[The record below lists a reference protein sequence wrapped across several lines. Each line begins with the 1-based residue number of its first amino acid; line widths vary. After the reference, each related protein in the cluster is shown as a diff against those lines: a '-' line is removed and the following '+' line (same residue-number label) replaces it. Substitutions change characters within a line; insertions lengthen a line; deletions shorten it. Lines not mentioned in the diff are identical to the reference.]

1 MNTGSRGGRAL
12 SLAAAALL
20 LLAQGG
26 RPAAVV
32 TAPGGPSA
40 AGRIRLVAQYR
51 NDILGDISGDGR
63 HLLLYRTDEP
73 TRSYTLP
80 LTGGGR
86 AAAPGQ
92 RHGDVLR
99 VVERETGREVGRT
112 GVRFFPLG
120 AQFIPGT
127 REVFYGEPAP
137 PPSAAWQYK
146 IWDSL
151 SGRTRLC
158 FDAPEGNLASLAF
171 LDSRRAVGVVSKK
184 DGGELLASVNLADC
198 TRAVLGPADPEYPQ
212 GRTWG
217 GLQLSPDGGFLA
229 YTLYAGSELLIRDLA
244 AGRVARKLTAEPL
257 AFGDKLAYSPDGKLL
272 IVAASTNPLAG
283 GAMKN
288 YLLFYDTKDFRRVR
302 TLEVPELS
310 AIAVSP
316 DSSLLAVG
324 LLDRRPGAQPAEAGT
339 PGIVLYGL
347 ADGRAVARASPPAE
361 GGARTD
367 PLTAKINRLAFT
379 PDARGLL
386 SVARHTLVWRID
398 R

>member
-1 MNTGSRGGRAL
+1 MNTGSRAGWPL
-12 SLAAAALL
+12 SLAAAIL

-26 RPAAVV
+26 RTASPSPSPPRPPAE
-32 TAPGGPSA
+32 
-40 AGRIRLVAQYR
+40 GRISLVAEYR
-51 NDILGDISGDGR
+51 DDILGDISADGR
-63 HLLLYRTDEP
+63 HLLLYRTEQP

-86 AAAPGQ
+86 AAAPGPT
-92 RHGDVLR
+92 RGDVLR

-137 PPSAAWQYK
+137 PPAVAWQYK
-146 IWDSL
+146 IWDPP

-212 GRTWG
+212 GRTWS
-217 GLQLSPDGGFLA
+217 GLQLSPGGGFLA
-229 YTLYAGSELLIRDLA
+229 YTTYAGSELFIWDLA

-272 IVAASTNPLAG
+272 IVAASANPLAA
-283 GAMKN
+283 GAKN
-288 YLLFYDTKDFRRVR
+288 YLLFYDTQDFRRVR

-316 DSSLLAVG
+316 DNSLLAVG
-324 LLDRRPGAQPAEAGT
+324 LLNRRPGAPPADSGT
-339 PGIVLYGL
+339 PGIVLYDL
-347 ADGRAVARASPPAE
+347 ADGRAVARVSPPA
-361 GGARTD
+361 GGEPRTD
-367 PLTAKINRLAFT
+367 PLAAKINRLAFT

-386 SVARHTLVWRID
+386 SVAGHTHMWRID

>member
-1 MNTGSRGGRAL
+1 MNTESSAGRAL
-12 SLAAAALL
+12 SLAAALLL

-26 RPAAVV
+26 RPAAV
-32 TAPGGPSA
+32 TAPA
-40 AGRIRLVAQYR
+40 ATPAEGRISLVAQYR
-51 NDILGDISGDGR
+51 NDILGDISADGR
-63 HLLLYRTDEP
+63 RLLLYRTEQP
-73 TRSYTLP
+73 TRTYTLP
-80 LTGGGR
+80 LTAGGR
-86 AAAPGQ
+86 ATAPAPS
-92 RHGDVLR
+92 RGDVLR

-137 PPSAAWQYK
+137 PPAVAWQYK
-146 IWDSL
+146 IWDPP

-171 LDSRRAVGVVSKK
+171 IDSRRAVGVVSKK
-184 DGGELLASVNLADC
+184 DGGELLASVDLADC
-198 TRAVLGPADPEYPQ
+198 TREVLGPADPEYPR
-212 GRTWG
+212 GRTWS
-217 GLQLSPDGGFLA
+217 GLQLSPGRDFLA
-229 YTLYAGSELLIRDLA
+229 YTTYAGSELFIWDLA

-257 AFGDKLAYSPDGKLL
+257 AFGDELAYSPDGKLL
-272 IVAASTNPLAG
+272 IVAASTNPLAA
-283 GAMKN
+283 GAKS

-310 AIAVSP
+310 ALAVSP
-316 DSSLLAVG
+316 DNSLLAVG
-324 LLDRRPGAQPAEAGT
+324 LLDRRPGAPPSDAGT
-339 PGIVLYGL
+339 PGIVLYDL

-361 GGARTD
+361 RESRAD
-367 PLTAKINRLAFT
+367 PLAARINRLAFT

-386 SVARHTLVWRID
+386 SVAGHTLVWRID